1 MMGARIA
8 ALRRDAGW
16 SQAELGRRL
25 RVSASAVGMY
35 EQGRREPSAD
45 TLVAL
50 SEIFEVSTDYIL
62 KGRPIDLPD
71 QQAVARLMRSS
82 LESAQTALAT
92 RSDRPFTRN
101 ELAAF
106 FAAMLTET
114 PYVTADTPCA

>member
-1 MMGARIA
+1 MIGSQIA
-8 ALRRDAGW
+8 LLRQKRGMR
-16 SQAELGRRL
+16 QAELAALL
-25 RVSASAVGMY
+25 RISPSAVGMY

-106 FAAMLTET
+106 FAAMLTD
-114 PYVTADTPCA
+114 A